1 MESNDE
7 FERSVSLA
15 SLNFHFF
22 LVFFFCA
29 MSFVIA
35 AREEP
40 IHVSRHASVL
50 MLRGMPL
57 RPSGLFLQTTSLQV
71 RGISSSMFFLSF
83 CGPCSLTAQF
93 PRTYHVETSVTGGPD
108 TTQLSLKKENMRMT
122 LDPDGPGIRP
132 KSPERLQLFFF
143 LILIS

>member
-1 MESNDE
+1 
-7 FERSVSLA
+7 
-15 SLNFHFF
+15 
-22 LVFFFCA
+22 

-57 RPSGLFLQTTSLQV
+57 RPSDLFFATIVSPESRIATSLQV

-83 CGPCSLTAQF
+83 CGPCSLNVQF
-93 PRTYHVETSVTGGPD
+93 PRTHHGNSYEHPIHMVELKNSLRNVRHGMLHNTVI
-108 TTQLSLKKENMRMT
+108 TQEENLRKT
-122 LDPDGPGIRP
+122 LEPERPGICP
-132 KSPERLQLFFF
+132 KSQKRLQLFF
-143 LILIS
+143 